1 MIVTLYKNCI
11 LNDRYYEV
19 FDCKVRQGNTQ
30 SALEQYLATL
40 DTYEFDVENV
50 YIQQTGNLVLPLEIP
65 SATFNPLEYNYMKC
79 EDDEKDIITYCFI
92 NEVVFGNGVIV
103 VNYKQDVW
111 SNWSA
116 SCNIRQGILS
126 NTNYYSSTDI
136 VSYPLQL
143 ESYSQM
149 NYSFNKNSS
158 FKLLIEV
165 QPHNLVQGSD
175 DETRFQVAGY
185 YVSTDGSSNITKNS
199 FTIGEIGTIVESLLL
214 AENTAIFPFFKISSA
229 QTYAYYDIVK
239 YIIIPNSSNFPNPNS
254 DNTLFFK
261 QDDFSAGIV
270 LLTDQ
275 SSDSENIVIDNIEIN
290 STNMSPNAIG
300 YGIIGS
306 IIPMNFNNIGI
317 NMSLKLNCACG
328 YITVILDI
336 NGTISNVTNSFEIEP
351 YFSASPDDVIAR
363 RKINYNIEK
372 SIQFTRSI
380 SNALSTASLLNTDSQ
395 VGLRKRTRPS
405 KQLVGLSYYE
415 NVNEGMA
422 GIATDIFKYQAI
434 TKPQYGNFTLNASS
448 GNPFLTAEIG
458 LQEFLAGNK
467 NNKSQVDYCLELN
480 GYSIYKLIQNDN
492 LYVDSQFE
500 DYSGNYRI
508 IGFGFIN
515 VTGNTSQ
522 NIIRELENILLKPT
536 RVYLNGTI

>member
-19 FDCKVRQGNTQ
+19 FDCKVRQENTP

-50 YIQQTGNLVLPLEIP
+50 YIQQTGSLVLPLEIP

-79 EDDEKDIITYCFI
+79 VNNDNDLITYCFI

-103 VNYKQDVW
+103 VNYRQDVW

-116 SCNIRQGILS
+116 VCNIRQGILS

-175 DETRFQVAGY
+175 NETRFQVAGY
-185 YVSTDGSSNITKNS
+185 YVSTDGDSNITKNS

-214 AENTAIFPFFKISSA
+214 AENTAVFPFFKISST

-239 YIIIPNSSNFPNPNS
+239 YIIVPNSSNFPNPTS

-261 QDDFSAGIV
+261 QDEFSAGIV
-270 LLTDQ
+270 VLTAQ
-275 SSDSENIVIDNIEIN
+275 NSDSENIVIDNIEIN

-317 NMSLKLNCACG
+317 NMSLRLNCACG

-351 YFSASPDDVIAR
+351 YFSASPDDIITQ
-363 RKINYNIEK
+363 RKINYNLEK

-395 VGLRKRTRPS
+395 VALRKRTRPS

-415 NVNEGMA
+415 NLNEGMT

-434 TKPQYGNFTLNASS
+434 IKPQYGNFTLNSSS

-458 LQEFLAGNK
+458 LQEFLSGNK
-467 NNKSQVDYCLELN
+467 NNKSQVDYCLALN

-515 VTGNTSQ
+515 ITGNTSQ